1 MTNRLLDEFSINLT
15 ALHRLQQELLAQLD
29 DNNLQLALP
38 GRNPKLGALLR
49 EMGDWQRQY
58 IESLKTFRHD
68 FSLHAAPP
76 DAETSVEVLKSWFTE
91 LEADFRAAVEALTND
106 DLQKPVNRGGW
117 SPAVSLQ
124 FHLYREMMLIY
135 YSHLDVYV
143 RALDKTISHQWHEW
157 IG

>member
-1 MTNRLLDEFSINLT
+1 MTNRLLTEFGVNLR
-15 ALHRLQQELLAQLD
+15 ALHRLQQDLLAQLD
-29 DNNLQLALP
+29 DGDLTLTLP
-38 GRNPKLGALLR
+38 GRNPSLGAMLR

-68 FSLHAAPP
+68 FELHDAPA
-76 DAETSVEVLKSWFTE
+76 DAETRVETLKRWYAQ
-91 LEADFRAAVEALTND
+91 LEADFMATVEALTD
-106 DLQKPVNRGGW
+106 EDLQRPVNRGGW

-143 RALDKTISHQWHEW
+143 RALDKTISEQWQEW